1 MDEMG
6 RRFHVQKF
14 IDGEVYA
21 YHEAPESCQKESAQM
36 LAEIHL
42 ALKEVKGLPEEIG
55 QDFFTYRTP
64 EATLASYENSL
75 KAAIENGETEHERDI
90 RSNMELLLDW
100 RNSTTGGVPGTV
112 FIVIQLYIV

>member
-42 ALKEVKGLPEEIG
+42 ALKEVKGLPEGIG
-55 QDFFTYRTP
+55 QDFFT
-64 EATLASYENSL
+64 
-75 KAAIENGETEHERDI
+75 
-90 RSNMELLLDW
+90 
-100 RNSTTGGVPGTV
+100 GVPGTV